1 MKGRCC
7 LKTGKKNVIFL
18 DEHKI
23 LEKLAIKT
31 FISKSEV
38 SEWLCNGDYK
48 KGVTE
53 AAQKKISCK
62 T

>member
-18 DEHKI
+18 DQHKI

-31 FISKSEV
+31 FISKSEA
-38 SEWLCNGDYK
+38 SEWLCDGDNK
-48 KGVTE
+48 KGVID
-53 AAQKKISCK
+53 AAQKNQL
-62 T
+62 